1 MNICFQNV
9 NNGKKKP
16 GALDQQTLIGTP
28 SISQPSAANNE
39 DDNVRGTVM
48 MFLTASEKNLAFN
61 PKISNKKVLF

>member
-9 NNGKKKP
+9 NNGKNP

-48 MFLTASEKNLAFN
+48 MFLTASENLAFN